1 MDVREQI
8 IIGSGP
14 AGLTAAIYS
23 ARANLK
29 PLLFAGVIWGGQL
42 MNTSEVENYPG
53 YSDGILGP
61 ELMDQMLKQAKRFGT
76 EVIHKDVTK
85 VDFSSEIKKVWVGEQ
100 EYQAKTIIIATGS
113 SPKKLGIAS
122 ETRLW
127 GKGVSS
133 CATCDGA
140 FYKEKIVA
148 VIGGGDS
155 AMEEA
160 TFLTRFA
167 SKVYLVHR
175 SEEFKAS
182 KIMLDRARNNEKIE
196 FITNSEVQEIL
207 GEEKVSG
214 VRLLN
219 NKDNTTNDLPI
230 DGFFLGIGHSP
241 ATKFLQG
248 QVETDEIGYIKVFD
262 NTKTS
267 VKGVFV
273 AGDVKDHYY
282 QQAVTAAGMGC
293 MASLDAEEYLE
304 SMTNK

>member
-1 MDVREQI
+1 MNVREQI

>member
-1 MDVREQI
+1 MNVREQI

-304 SMTNK
+304 SMANK